1 MYISV
6 AEAHNRLSKLL
17 KNLEEGPITIT
28 KRDKPVGVLIDPDEY
43 ARLQQVQAY
52 LQLVNL
58 SKSLQNSGITAVEL
72 ASASR
77 EELEGKEQAGSPWS

>member
-17 KNLEEGPITIT
+17 NKLEDGPITIT

-43 ARLQQVQAY
+43 ARLRQVQAY

-58 SKSLQNSGITAVEL
+58 SKSLKNSGITAVEL

-77 EELEGKEQAGSPWS
+77 EELEDEEEAGLS